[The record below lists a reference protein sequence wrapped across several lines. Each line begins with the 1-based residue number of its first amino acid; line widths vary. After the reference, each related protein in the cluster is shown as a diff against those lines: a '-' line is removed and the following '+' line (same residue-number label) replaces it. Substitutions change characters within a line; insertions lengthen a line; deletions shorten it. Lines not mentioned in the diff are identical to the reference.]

1 MPTVKS
7 VQHGSVTITSSDGTS
22 GTISI
27 SSVTLGN
34 AYISS
39 VSLDGGNTS
48 GWRLIRELFTLELT
62 SATQLAWARN
72 SSATAADLDLYWEV
86 TEFDSGALERSV
98 QRGRIDVVDNAAAS
112 SEDVA
117 ITVTSTA
124 NAFITCSWNTDQLA
138 TYLGTR
144 GELTSTSNLRFQ
156 GIEATASTAEDV
168 AWEVIEFKAADITSS
183 ERVSCGGVDLD
194 DNLETQD
201 TVTLSTTLS
210 DTTTALLFHQGL
222 TQASGGVKARGCWD
236 ITNANT
242 LTYDRSEQGSTD
254 SEHIANA
261 LVIEFSDSP
270 TVQRGELTMA
280 STVSSANSGAYTS
293 TVATRTSQATASW
306 MQGFQAGTHYTQNG
320 TTLPGQA
327 NDTNTSMR
335 RTESGGNVTDIGIA
349 RADTAGQINVKWQT
363 IEWPAATSS
372 ASLDL
377 WRFANFGSDSEL
389 FDPAAV

>member
-1 MPTVKS
+1 MPSVVG
-7 VQHGSVTITSSDGTS
+7 VQHGSVTITASDGIS

-27 SSVTLGN
+27 SSVTTGN

-48 GWRLIRELFTLELT
+48 GWRLYRELFTLELT
-62 SATQLAWARN
+62 SATQLTWTRH
-72 SSATAADLDLYWEV
+72 SSASAVDLDFYWEV

-98 QRGRIDVVDNAAAS
+98 QRGRIDVIDNAAAS

-124 NAFITCSWNTDQLA
+124 NAFITCSWNSDTSA
-138 TYLGTR
+138 SYLGTR
-144 GELTSTSNLRFQ
+144 GDLTSTSNLRFQ
-156 GIEATASTAEDV
+156 GVESIASTAEDA
-168 AWEVIEFKAADITSS
+168 AWELIEFKASDITSS

-194 DNLETQD
+194 ANTEVQD
-201 TVTLSTTLS
+201 TVTLATTLS
-210 DTTTALLFHQGL
+210 DTTTALVFHQGL
-222 TQASGGVKARGCWD
+222 TQAAGGIKVRGSWD
-236 ITNANT
+236 ITNATT
-242 LTYDRSEQGSTD
+242 LTYDRSEQGSTA

-261 LVIEFSDSP
+261 VIIEFADSP

-293 TVATRTSQATASW
+293 TVAARTSQATASW
-306 MQGFQAGTHYTQNG
+306 MQGFQAGTHYTENG
-320 TTLPGQA
+320 FTLPGQA

-349 RADTAGQINVKWQT
+349 RVDTAGQIDVKWQT
-363 IEWPAATSS
+363 IEWPAGAVGGAGISVK
-372 ASLDL
+372 LYHN
-377 WRFANFGSDSEL
+377 RHHNR
-389 FDPAAV
+389 AA